1 MTDIVKARRE
11 GMRWLLLNALN
22 NARPLGAM
30 DVLVLTV
37 VQAIY
42 PDATANELHAQL
54 AYLENKELVDIE
66 RQPDGHWHSVLN
78 SNGIDVVEYTVNCP
92 AGIARPAK
100 YWGGA

>member
-1 MTDIVKARRE
+1 MTDLVKARRE
-11 GMRWLLLNALN
+11 NMRWLLLNALN

-54 AYLENKELVDIE
+54 AYLENKELVDIN
-66 RQPDGHWHSVLN
+66 RKPDGHWHSILS
-78 SNGIDVVEYTVNCP
+78 SNGIDVVEYTVDCP
-92 AGIARPAK
+92 AGIARPTK
-100 YWGGA
+100 YWG

>member
-1 MTDIVKARRE
+1 MTDLVKARRE
-11 GMRWLLLNALN
+11 NMRWLLLNALN

-54 AYLENKELVDIE
+54 AYLENKELVVIN
-66 RQPDGHWHSVLN
+66 RKPDGHWHSLLN
-78 SNGIDVVEYTVNCP
+78 STGIDVVEYTVDGP
-92 AGIARPAK
+92 AGIARPTK
-100 YWGGA
+100 YWG

>member
-1 MTDIVKARRE
+1 MTDLVKARRE
-11 GMRWLLLNALN
+11 NMRWLLLNALN

-54 AYLENKELVDIE
+54 AYLENKELVDIS
-66 RQPDGHWHSVLN
+66 RKPDGHWHSLLN
-78 SNGIDVVEYTVNCP
+78 SNGIDVVEYTVGCP
-92 AGIARPAK
+92 AGIARPTK
-100 YWGGA
+100 YWG

>member
-1 MTDIVKARRE
+1 MTDLVKARRE
-11 GMRWLLLNALN
+11 NMRWLLLSTLN

-54 AYLENKELVDIE
+54 AYLENKELVDIA
-66 RQPDGHWHSVLN
+66 RKPDGHWHAILN
-78 SNGIDVVEYTVNCP
+78 SNGIDVVEYTIDCP
-92 AGIARPAK
+92 AGIARPNK
-100 YWGGA
+100 YWG

>member
-1 MTDIVKARRE
+1 MTDLVKARRE
-11 GMRWLLLNALN
+11 NMRWLLLNTLN

-54 AYLENKELVDIE
+54 AYLENKELVVIT
-66 RQPDGHWHSVLN
+66 RKPDGHWHAFLN
-78 SNGIDVVEYTVNCP
+78 SNGIDVVEYTIDCP
-92 AGIARPAK
+92 AGIARPTK
-100 YWGGA
+100 YWG

>member
-1 MTDIVKARRE
+1 MTDLVKARRE
-11 GMRWLLLNALN
+11 NMRWLLLNALN

-54 AYLENKELVDIE
+54 AYLENKELVVIN
-66 RQPDGHWHSVLN
+66 RKPDGHWHSVL
-78 SNGIDVVEYTVNCP
+78 SSDGIDVVEYTIDCP

-100 YWGGA
+100 YWG

>member
-1 MTDIVKARRE
+1 MTDLVKARRE
-11 GMRWLLLNALN
+11 SMRWLLLNALN

-54 AYLENKELVDIE
+54 AYLENKALIDIT
-66 RQPDGHWHSVLN
+66 RNPDGHWHSTLN
-78 SNGIDVVEYTVNCP
+78 SNGIDIVEYTVNCV
-92 AGIARPAK
+92 AGIARPTK
-100 YWGGA
+100 YWG

>member
-1 MTDIVKARRE
+1 MTDLVKARRE
-11 GMRWLLLNALN
+11 NMRWLLLNALN

-54 AYLENKELVDIE
+54 AYLENKELVNIN
-66 RQPDGHWHSVLN
+66 RKPDGHWHSLLN
-78 SNGIDVVEYTVNCP
+78 SNGTDVVEYTADCP
-92 AGIARPAK
+92 AGIVRPAK
-100 YWGGA
+100 YWG

>member
-1 MTDIVKARRE
+1 MTDLVKARRE
-11 GMRWLLLNALN
+11 NMRWLLLNTLN

-54 AYLENKELVDIE
+54 AYLENKELDKATSKISL
-66 RQPDGHWHSVLN
+66 R
-78 SNGIDVVEYTVNCP
+78 
-92 AGIARPAK
+92 
-100 YWGGA
+100 

>member
-1 MTDIVKARRE
+1 MTDLVKARRE
-11 GMRWLLLNALN
+11 NMRWLLLNALN

-54 AYLENKELVDIE
+54 AYLENKDLVDIE
-66 RQPDGHWHSVLN
+66 RQPDGHWHSVL
-78 SNGIDVVEYTVNCP
+78 SSDGIDVVEYTIDCP

-100 YWGGA
+100 YWG

>member
-1 MTDIVKARRE
+1 MTDLVKARRE
-11 GMRWLLLNALN
+11 NLRWLLLNALN

-54 AYLENKELVDIE
+54 AYLENKELVDIN
-66 RQPDGHWHSVLN
+66 RKPDGHWHSILS
-78 SNGIDVVEYTVNCP
+78 SNGIDVVEYTVDCP

-100 YWGGA
+100 YWG